1 MKNAAA
7 LPRRLT
13 FNFVLTSTHH
23 CFFGGGVV
31 VGVVA
36 LAGGVVAG
44 VVVAAAFGAPFGFD
58 RQ

>member
-7 LPRRLT
+7 LPRRLM
-13 FNFVLTSTHH
+13 FQILVMSARH

-31 VGVVA
+31 VGVAA

-44 VVVAAAFGAPFGFD
+44 VVVEAAFGAPLGFD